1 MLPDFDRCY
10 RAAGDK
16 DSRFDG
22 WIYCGVTSTGIY
34 CRPSCP
40 ARTPKRA
47 NLRFYPSAA
56 AAQSAGF
63 RACKRCRPD
72 ATPGSPEW
80 DATADLVGRAMRLI
94 ADGVVDREGVGGL
107 AGRLGYSER
116 HVHRQLVERA
126 GAGPLAIARSN
137 RAQNARILLETTAMP
152 ASDVAEA
159 AGFASVR
166 QFNDTIKEVF
176 ADTPTGLRRRARSAF
191 AKGGNDRKA
200 VELSLPYR
208 EPFAFDE
215 LVDFLARRAIDGVES
230 VTEGT
235 YSRVL
240 TLPHGACRVT
250 VVGTASNKL
259 RARFELGDAR
269 DLGPAVERVRRLFDL
284 DSDPVAADAALSG
297 DALLKKSVRAHPG
310 LRVPGCV
317 SGSELAFR
325 AVLGQQVTVKSAT
338 RMASRLAVEHGTKA
352 KLPRVDGMPDLTF
365 PSAAAVAEIDPA
377 TLPMPRNRAKALT
390 GLASAI
396 AAAEIPLDGAAD
408 RSEVREGLLA
418 MPGIGGWTTEYIAM
432 RALRDPDVFLPSDA
446 GARAGMASLGLPTA
460 AKEIEATAARW
471 SPYRSYALQHLWLL
485 ASEANEMRKAA

>member
-10 RAAGDK
+10 RAAEDK

-116 HVHRQLVERA
+116 HVHRQLVDRA

-137 RAQNARILLETTAMP
+137 RAQNARILLETTSMS
-152 ASDVAEA
+152 ASDVADA

-176 ADTPTGLRRRARSAF
+176 ADTPTGLRRRAASTSARRS
-191 AKGGNDRKA
+191 GDRTA
-200 VELSLPYR
+200 VELSIPYR
-208 EPFAFDE
+208 EPFAFGG
-215 LVDFLARRAIDGVES
+215 LIDFLAKRAIDGVES
-230 VTEGT
+230 VTDGT

-240 TLPHGACRVT
+240 ALPHGPCRVT
-250 VVGTASNKL
+250 VVGTVSNKL

-284 DSDPVAADAALSG
+284 DSDPVAADAALSH
-297 DALLKKSVRAHPG
+297 DAQLKKSVRSRPG
-310 LRVPGCV
+310 VRVPGCV
-317 SGSELAFR
+317 SGSELAIR

-338 RMASRLAVEHGTKA
+338 RLASRLAAEHGTEA
-352 KLPRVDGMPDLTF
+352 KLPRIDGMPATTF
-365 PSAAAVAEIDPA
+365 PSAAAIAEIDPS
-377 TLPMPRNRAKALT
+377 TLPMPRKRAEALIR
-390 GLASAI
+390 LATAI
-396 AAAEIPLDGAAD
+396 DADEIPLDGAAD
-408 RSEVREGLLA
+408 RSEVRAGLMS
-418 MPGIGGWTTEYIAM
+418 MPGIGSWTTEYIAM
-432 RALRDPDVFLPSDA
+432 RALRDPDVFLPSDT
-446 GARAGMASLGLPTA
+446 GARAGMAAIGLPSA
-460 AKEIEATAARW
+460 LKEIEATAERW

-485 ASEANEMRKAA
+485 ASESSEMRKAA